1 MTTCCTLT
9 TCPYIVSVFVSRYN
23 IVYPN
28 GGEEAMIQNSISK
41 CWGQNKSFGE
51 YTSYI
56 GAVFYLRQSDE
67 LFVKASNLTL
77 IVREPKLNYFGL
89 FKIN

>member
-1 MTTCCTLT
+1 M
-9 TCPYIVSVFVSRYN
+9 
-23 IVYPN
+23 YPN